1 MAAIRRDQ
9 PTTVPWLYLCCVLLL
24 SNLLVYQW
32 ASTNSSLD
40 DSYHA
45 YALLSSTTKHVDSGA
60 DPYGSSASDGVSS
73 TPAEVLRNP
82 LVVPRG
88 EAVPLPSIRTAK
100 DESVTTQRSI
110 YGGAGD
116 KKHLGGF
123 TDIDTGGI
131 SPRAWKWMVQRMNI
145 HSVLD
150 VGCGRG
156 ISTTWFHFHGLQVLC
171 VEGSHDA
178 RERTLLPDPDTQ
190 MVEHDFA
197 RGPWWPG
204 RTFDAVWCVEFLEH
218 VSSRFRVLKKGQI
231 YQVHDLMETRVCI
244 SHRLVETSTKT
255 TFQPSGKQVSFLSL
269 ILSMAVG
276 TTSKFIVKTGGSL
289 KWNFMAFD
297 T

>member
-9 PTTVPWLYLCCVLLL
+9 PTTVPWFYLCCVLLL

-32 ASTNSSLD
+32 ASVDNSHG
-40 DSYHA
+40 YE
-45 YALLSSTTKHVDSGA
+45 LLSVTTKQSDSGG
-60 DPYGSSASDGVSS
+60 DPYGPTTAGDASS

-82 LVVPRG
+82 LVIPRG
-88 EAVPLPSIRTAK
+88 QAVPLPSIRTDNEGSAF
-100 DESVTTQRSI
+100 VQRSI

-123 TDIDTGGI
+123 TDIDTAGI
-131 SPRAWKWMVQRMNI
+131 SPRAWKWMVQRLNI
-145 HSVLD
+145 QSVLD

-156 ISTTWFHFHGLQVLC
+156 ISTTWFHFHGVQVLC

-178 RERTLLPDPDTQ
+178 REKTLLPDPDTQ

-218 VSSRFRVLKKGQI
+218 VSGRILFEAPLK
-231 YQVHDLMETRVCI
+231 YANNML
-244 SHRLVETSTKT
+244 
-255 TFQPSGKQVSFLSL
+255 
-269 ILSMAVG
+269 
-276 TTSKFIVKTGGSL
+276 
-289 KWNFMAFD
+289 
-297 T
+297 